1 MVLRSTVFQGKAYK
15 SLDVTIKQLRAENF
29 TYVEEVEET
38 HQREKKEFTWNDYF
52 NEVEQISVIQ
62 YEKIQTHSVR

>member
-1 MVLRSTVFQGKAYK
+1 MLRSTVFQGKAHK
-15 SLDVTIKQLRAENF
+15 SLDVIIKQLRAENL

-52 NEVEQISVIQ
+52 NEAE
-62 YEKIQTHSVR
+62 